1 MVFATADN
9 EDSNCSRQLVQAIYL
24 QDIGHFFDATAHFDN
39 CTFDGSIDYIESL
52 LGEADDLVKSAHTH
66 RDGGQYRRGGTA
78 VAEAMTRLGQVL
90 HAVQDF
96 YAHSNYV
103 DLMDEW
109 ETAYDNIDPIQLWN
123 ASGRTKIQGL
133 IRRGLVSGTVAWQP
147 TQNVCPDGTPSH
159 GDLNKDSDDGSPGIG
174 RWKGLNKHG
183 LAFELAMRSSE
194 LFLKDAFNRWP
205 LLVEICKRGVIY
217 RVYSDRRVP

>member
-1 MVFATADN
+1 MTDSTQLLFGRTLRVLEFDSLGDDASLFSISKHKQIFKEMVFATADN

-24 QDIGHFFDATAHFDN
+24 QDIGHFFDANAHFDN

-109 ETAYDNIDPIQLWN
+109 ETAYD
-123 ASGRTKIQGL
+123 
-133 IRRGLVSGTVAWQP
+133 
-147 TQNVCPDGTPSH
+147 
-159 GDLNKDSDDGSPGIG
+159 
-174 RWKGLNKHG
+174 
-183 LAFELAMRSSE
+183 EL
-194 LFLKDAFNRWP
+194 
-205 LLVEICKRGVIY
+205 
-217 RVYSDRRVP
+217 